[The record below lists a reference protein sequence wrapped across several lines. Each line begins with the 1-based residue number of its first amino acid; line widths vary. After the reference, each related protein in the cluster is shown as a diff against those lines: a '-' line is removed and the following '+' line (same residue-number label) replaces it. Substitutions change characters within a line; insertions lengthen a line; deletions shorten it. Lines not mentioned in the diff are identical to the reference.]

1 MSAMMETK
9 AKVFRKGRRQR
20 FGKGFS
26 REELKKAGLSL
37 TEALRL
43 RVPVDS
49 RRRSAYDENVEA
61 VKAFL
66 AGRVATVKAEAKP
79 KKKSKR

>member
-1 MSAMMETK
+1 MIETK
-9 AKVFRKGRRQR
+9 AKVFRKGRKQR

-37 TEALRL
+37 AEALRF

-49 RRRSAYDENVEA
+49 RRRSAYDENVEV

-66 AGRVATVKAEAKP
+66 AGRVVKSVP
-79 KKKSKR
+79 KKKSKS